1 MNAKKG
7 CLRILIVLSLLS
19 AIGGFIRLVTAST
32 DAQAEAG
39 FITMIAGPAVI
50 IIIYLIIYWIV
61 KGFNETA

>member
-7 CLRILIVLSLLS
+7 CLRILIALSLLS

-39 FITMIAGPAVI
+39 FIAMIAGPAVI
-50 IIIYLIIYWIV
+50 IIIYLIVYWIV
-61 KGFNETA
+61 KGFNETE

>member
-39 FITMIAGPAVI
+39 FITMIAGPTVLI
-50 IIIYLIIYWIV
+50 VIYLIIYWIV
-61 KGFNETA
+61 KGFDETA

>member
-19 AIGGFIRLVTAST
+19 AIGGFIRLVTANT

-39 FITMIAGPAVI
+39 FITMIAGPTVI
-50 IIIYLIIYWIV
+50 IIIYLIVYWIV